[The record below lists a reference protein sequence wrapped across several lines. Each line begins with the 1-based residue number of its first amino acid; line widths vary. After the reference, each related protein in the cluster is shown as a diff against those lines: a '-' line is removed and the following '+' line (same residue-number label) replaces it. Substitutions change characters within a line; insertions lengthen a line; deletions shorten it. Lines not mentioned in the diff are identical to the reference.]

1 MGEKE
6 YKYEKRKHQICP
18 VCDQGFNPKCG
29 KQRQICCSKTCARIL
44 NWRTRKPKERIPQSN
59 GYIWHYVEN
68 HPHAVRLHK
77 KMRPHGGYI
86 LEHRFIMEQIL
97 GRILESDERVH
108 HKNGIR
114 NDNRPENLELWSISR
129 KDPPGKRTIDW
140 VIDYLRKQGW
150 EVKEPDGLINCKT
163 RRC

>member
-1 MGEKE
+1 MGEQGQE
-6 YKYEKRKHQICP
+6 YAKRKSQKCP
-18 VCDQGFNPKCG
+18 VCGKEFNPKCG
-29 KQRQICCSKTCARIL
+29 GNRQICCSRQCARIL
-44 NWRTRKPKERIPQSN
+44 DWKTRKPKEFIPAPN

-77 KMRPHGGYI
+77 NMRPYGGYI

-97 GRILESDERVH
+97 GRTLEPDERVH

-129 KDPPGKRTIDW
+129 KDPPGKRTLDW
-140 VIDYLRKQGW
+140 VIDYLRKRGW
-150 EVKEPDGLINCKT
+150 TVKAP
-163 RRC
+163 